1 MKMDNELDPRLASLL
16 GDLKA
21 VPARDPRAA
30 SRARSQFLAQ
40 AVSAQGK
47 TRHSM
52 WNIFSQ
58 KEQFAMKLIT
68 TTLVI
73 VGLLFGG
80 SATVA
85 AAQEALP
92 TSALYQVKL
101 VSEEADLAFTADPL
115 DKVDVLMEQAQ
126 VRTQEMAMLATQ
138 GTAPDEALLLRT
150 QNRIQQALRLT
161 ADLNDDAAMTAT
173 LTRIREQ
180 LQTQDQQML
189 RLQDGSC
196 TDCDPIL
203 QRTRDMLHTQLHEV
217 ENGLA
222 DPQAFRNMYRHQNQT
237 RTTQTPGV
245 TGTLVPTD
253 VTVTPQGSCTPALD
267 GTGEQYRNGN
277 GNPAPGTPG
286 PQNNDGSG
294 NGTGNGSGSG
304 SGSGNDNGSGNG
316 SGSGSQTGP
325 SDNGN
330 QGTPPAIPGG
340 QGGKP

>member
-16 GDLKA
+16 EDLK
-21 VPARDPRAA
+21 PIPLRNPRAA

-47 TRHSM
+47 ARHSV

-58 KEQFAMKLIT
+58 KEQFVMKLIA

-126 VRTQEMAMLATQ
+126 VRTQEMAMLTTQ
-138 GTAPDEALLLRT
+138 GTVPDEALLLRT
-150 QNRIQQALRLT
+150 QNRIQQALHLA
-161 ADLNDDAAMTAT
+161 ADLNDDATMTAT
-173 LTRIREQ
+173 LTHIREQ

-196 TDCDPIL
+196 TECDPIL
-203 QRTRDMLHTQLHEV
+203 QRTRDMLRTQLHEV

-222 DPQAFRNMYRHQNQT
+222 DPQTFRNMYRHQNQT
-237 RTTQTPGV
+237 RTTPTSPV
-245 TGTLVPTD
+245 TGTPIPTD
-253 VTVTPQGSCTPALD
+253 STTEVPPMLQGSCTPVMD
-267 GTGEQYRNGN
+267 GTGEQNRNGN
-277 GNPAPGTPG
+277 GNPAPGTPV
-286 PQNNDGSG
+286 PQNGGNGNNDGSG
-294 NGTGNGSGSG
+294 N
-304 SGSGNDNGSGNG
+304 
-316 SGSGSQTGP
+316 
-325 SDNGN
+325 NGN
-330 QGTPPAIPGG
+330 MGTPQATPGG
-340 QGGKP
+340 KGGKP

>member
-1 MKMDNELDPRLASLL
+1 
-16 GDLKA
+16 
-21 VPARDPRAA
+21 
-30 SRARSQFLAQ
+30 
-40 AVSAQGK
+40 
-47 TRHSM
+47 
-52 WNIFSQ
+52 
-58 KEQFAMKLIT
+58 MKLIT

-138 GTAPDEALLLRT
+138 GTVPDEALLLRT
-150 QNRIQQALRLT
+150 QNRIQQALHLA
-161 ADLNDDAAMTAT
+161 ADLSDDTTMTAT

-196 TDCDPIL
+196 TECDPIL
-203 QRTRDMLHTQLHEV
+203 QRTRDMLHTQLREV

-222 DPQAFRNMYRHQNQT
+222 DPQAFRNMYRRQNQT
-237 RTTQTPGV
+237 RTTQTPGA
-245 TGTLVPTD
+245 TGTPIPTD
-253 VTVTPQGSCTPALD
+253 VTVTPQGSCTPVLD

-277 GNPAPGTPG
+277 GNTVPGTPG

-294 NGTGNGSGSG
+294 NGTGNGSG
-304 SGSGNDNGSGNG
+304 DG
-316 SGSGSQTGP
+316 SGSGSQSTPGG
-325 SDNGN
+325 NGN
-330 QGTPPAIPGG
+330 QGTPPAVPGG

>member
-1 MKMDNELDPRLASLL
+1 
-16 GDLKA
+16 
-21 VPARDPRAA
+21 
-30 SRARSQFLAQ
+30 
-40 AVSAQGK
+40 
-47 TRHSM
+47 
-52 WNIFSQ
+52 
-58 KEQFAMKLIT
+58 MKLIT

-101 VSEEADLAFTADPL
+101 VGEEADLAFTADPL

-126 VRTQEMAMLATQ
+126 VRTQEMAMLTTQ
-138 GTAPDEALLLRT
+138 GTVPDEALLLRT
-150 QNRIQQALRLT
+150 QNRIQQALHL
-161 ADLNDDAAMTAT
+161 AAGLSDDATMTAT

-196 TDCDPIL
+196 TECDPIL
-203 QRTRDMLHTQLHEV
+203 QRTRDMLHTQLREV

-222 DPQAFRNMYRHQNQT
+222 DPQAFRNMYRRQNQT

-245 TGTLVPTD
+245 TGTPIPTD

-277 GNPAPGTPG
+277 GNPVPGTPG

-294 NGTGNGSGSG
+294 NGTGSGSG
-304 SGSGNDNGSGNG
+304 DG
-316 SGSGSQTGP
+316 SGSGSQTTPGG
-325 SDNGN
+325 NGN
-330 QGTPPAIPGG
+330 QGTPPAVPGG

>member
-1 MKMDNELDPRLASLL
+1 MKMDKELDPRLASLL

-47 TRHSM
+47 ARHSV

-92 TSALYQVKL
+92 TSALYQIKL
-101 VSEEADLAFTADPL
+101 ASEEADLAFTADPMS
-115 DKVDVLMEQAQ
+115 KVDVLMEQAQ
-126 VRTQEMAMLATQ
+126 TRTQEMAMLVTQ
-138 GTAPDEALLLRT
+138 GTVPDEALLLRT
-150 QNRIQQALRLT
+150 QNRIQQALHQA
-161 ADLNDDAAMTAT
+161 ADLNDDATMTAA
-173 LTRIREQ
+173 LTRIHEQ

-203 QRTRDMLHTQLHEV
+203 QRTRDMLHTQINEV

-222 DPQAFRNMYRHQNQT
+222 DPQAFRNAYRRQNQT
-237 RTTQTPGV
+237 RTTQTPDV
-245 TGTLVPTD
+245 TGTPVPTD

-277 GNPAPGTPG
+277 GNPVPGTPG

-294 NGTGNGSGSG
+294 NGTGSGSG
-304 SGSGNDNGSGNG
+304 SENG
-316 SGSGSQTGP
+316 SGSGSQTTPGG
-325 SDNGN
+325 NGN
-330 QGTPPAIPGG
+330 QGTPPAVPGG